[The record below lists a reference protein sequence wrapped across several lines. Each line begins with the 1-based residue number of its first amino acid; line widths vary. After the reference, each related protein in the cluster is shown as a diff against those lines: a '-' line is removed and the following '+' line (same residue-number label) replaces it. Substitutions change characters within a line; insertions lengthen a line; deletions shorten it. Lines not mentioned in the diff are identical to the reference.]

1 GPAGQAARHG
11 RGRGSESPR
20 VGRRDRRRPHTA
32 HGARRRRVCR
42 ACRSRHER
50 TAENC
55 PRRRAGQCG
64 RVPHGEIRHHGDAR
78 PRRRRPHGGNGAP
91 ARSHARGHLVMRRG
105 WIVALGIVAVAA
117 ACSNGTEPKVTASNP
132 LADSADQ
139 VMFGVSTMITDQGLL
154 RAKLQADTA
163 YFFDGSTRIEARNEK
178 TTFYTATGVENAVLT
193 SQEGTYNSARGTM
206 QARKNVVV
214 VTTDNKRLETPLLDY
229 NQQTNLISSDSAFV
243 LTQPTGIMRGIGF
256 TSDPNMTNLHVKR
269 VITGGGTFTLP
280 SSGTSP

>member
-1 GPAGQAARHG
+1 MR
-11 RGRGSESPR
+11 R
-20 VGRRDRRRPHTA
+20 VGIVTI
-32 HGARRRRVCR
+32 G
-42 ACRSRHER
+42 
-50 TAENC
+50 
-55 PRRRAGQCG
+55 
-64 RVPHGEIRHHGDAR
+64 
-78 PRRRRPHGGNGAP
+78 
-91 ARSHARGHLVMRRG
+91 L
-105 WIVALGIVAVAA
+105 VALAA
-117 ACSNGTEPKVTASNP
+117 ACSNGTEPKVTAANP

-178 TTFYTATGVENAVLT
+178 TTFYTTTGVENAVLT
-193 SQEGTYNSARGTM
+193 SIEGTYNSARGTM
-206 QARKNVVV
+206 QARKHVVV
-214 VTTDNKRLETPLLDY
+214 VTTDNKRLETSELNY

-243 LTQPTGIMRGIGF
+243 LTQPTGVMRGIGF

>member
-1 GPAGQAARHG
+1 
-11 RGRGSESPR
+11 
-20 VGRRDRRRPHTA
+20 
-32 HGARRRRVCR
+32 
-42 ACRSRHER
+42 
-50 TAENC
+50 
-55 PRRRAGQCG
+55 
-64 RVPHGEIRHHGDAR
+64 
-78 PRRRRPHGGNGAP
+78 
-91 ARSHARGHLVMRRG
+91 MRR
-105 WIVALGIVAVAA
+105 WIVALCVIAAAA
-117 ACSNGTEPKVTASNP
+117 ACSNGTEPKVTSANP

-178 TTFYTATGVENAVLT
+178 TTFYTTTGVENAVLT
-193 SQEGTYNSARGTM
+193 SREGTYNSARGTM

>member
-1 GPAGQAARHG
+1 
-11 RGRGSESPR
+11 
-20 VGRRDRRRPHTA
+20 
-32 HGARRRRVCR
+32 
-42 ACRSRHER
+42 
-50 TAENC
+50 
-55 PRRRAGQCG
+55 
-64 RVPHGEIRHHGDAR
+64 
-78 PRRRRPHGGNGAP
+78 
-91 ARSHARGHLVMRRG
+91 MRRG
-105 WIVALGIVAVAA
+105 WIVALGMVAVAA
-117 ACSNGTEPKVTASNP
+117 ACSNGTEPKVTSANP

-178 TTFYTATGVENAVLT
+178 TTFYTTTGVQNAVLT

-206 QARKNVVV
+206 QARKNVLVV
-214 VTTDNKRLETPLLDY
+214 STDNKRLETSQLDY

-243 LTQPTGIMRGIGF
+243 LTQPSGVMRGIGF

-280 SSGTSP
+280 SGGTSP

>member
-1 GPAGQAARHG
+1 
-11 RGRGSESPR
+11 
-20 VGRRDRRRPHTA
+20 
-32 HGARRRRVCR
+32 
-42 ACRSRHER
+42 
-50 TAENC
+50 
-55 PRRRAGQCG
+55 
-64 RVPHGEIRHHGDAR
+64 
-78 PRRRRPHGGNGAP
+78 
-91 ARSHARGHLVMRRG
+91 MRRG
-105 WIVALGIVAVAA
+105 WIVTLGIVAVAA
-117 ACSNGTEPKVTASNP
+117 ACSNGTEPKVTSANP

-178 TTFYTATGVENAVLT
+178 TTFYTATGVQNAVLT
-193 SQEGTYNSARGTM
+193 SLEGTYNSARGTM

-214 VTTDNKRLETPLLDY
+214 VTTDNKRLETSLLDY

-243 LTQPTGIMRGIGF
+243 LTQPTGVMRGIGF

>member
-1 GPAGQAARHG
+1 
-11 RGRGSESPR
+11 
-20 VGRRDRRRPHTA
+20 
-32 HGARRRRVCR
+32 
-42 ACRSRHER
+42 
-50 TAENC
+50 
-55 PRRRAGQCG
+55 
-64 RVPHGEIRHHGDAR
+64 
-78 PRRRRPHGGNGAP
+78 
-91 ARSHARGHLVMRRG
+91 MRR
-105 WIVALGIVAVAA
+105 WVLALCVIAA
-117 ACSNGTEPKVTASNP
+117 ASACSNGTEPRVRSAKP

-178 TTFYTATGVENAVLT
+178 TTFYTTTGVENAVLT
-193 SQEGTYNSARGTM
+193 SREGTYNSARGTM

-214 VTTDNKRLETPLLDY
+214 VTTDNKRLETSLLDY

-256 TSDPNMTNLHVKR
+256 TSNPNMVNLHVKR

-280 SSGTSP
+280 GNGTSP